1 MERVGRFFCHLSGHL
16 HTLEHYYKCMYR
28 PGKEVFTYGICNVP
42 RILEVF
48 VYADSIPIFG

>member
-1 MERVGRFFCHLSGHL
+1 
-16 HTLEHYYKCMYR
+16 MYR

-48 VYADSIPIFG
+48 VYADSIPLFG